1 MIDAVVFRVG
11 NGFFHGDDLLGLLW
25 FLDVVGPQG
34 DIHTAVKG
42 QSGRRGAVDSQEMQL
57 RFVKNS
63 WQLGG
68 CEEGATE
75 GGIQGMRKPGVEF
88 SVSSASQQ

>member
-11 NGFFHGDDLLGLLW
+11 DGFFHGDDLLGLLW

-63 WQLGG
+63 WLLGG
-68 CEEGATE
+68 CEEGCN
-75 GGIQGMRKPGVEF
+75 
-88 SVSSASQQ
+88 